1 MHKKSCLVA
10 IASIAVALPS
20 LASAQTASMWLNQ
33 AGDAPST
40 VTTSISVAPNSVINL
55 SGYLQ
60 SSSASAILVTALV
73 GYTTASSM
81 GTGATPD
88 ASFLSFGSATWVA
101 PFASGALPT
110 VQAGGT
116 GSGTR
121 PYGASLSSGLVTGT
135 FGVATDTPVK
145 AFDISLNIGN
155 AALGSTHE
163 IVLWDGQSVD
173 FSSSVTYD
181 NFNSAFP
188 GTQRISVN
196 VVPEP
201 TTMLGFAGVGLLAL
215 RRRRS
220 A

>member
-20 LASAQTASMWLNQ
+20 FASAQTASMWLNQ
-33 AGDAPST
+33 VGDAPST
-40 VTTSISVAPNSVINL
+40 VTTSITATPNSVINL
-55 SGYLQ
+55 SAYLQ
-60 SSSASAILVTALV
+60 SSSPSAILVTALV

-101 PFASGALPT
+101 PFTTGALPT
-110 VQAGGT
+110 VQAGGA

-121 PYGASLSSGLVTGT
+121 PYGASLSSGLTTGA
-135 FGVATDTPVK
+135 FGLSTGVPVK
-145 AFDISLNIGN
+145 AFDISLNLGN
-155 AALGSTHE
+155 AAVGSTQT
-163 IVLWDGQSVD
+163 IVLWDAQSVD

-188 GTQRISVN
+188 GTQRITVN

-201 TTMLGFAGVGLLAL
+201 TTMLGFAAVGLLAL

>member
-1 MHKKSCLVA
+1 MRKNSSLFA
-10 IASIAVALPS
+10 IASIAIALPS

-33 AGDAPST
+33 AGDAPTT
-40 VTTSISVAPNSVINL
+40 VTTLLTATPNSVINL

-88 ASFLSFGSATWVA
+88 SSFLSFGSASWVA
-101 PFASGALPT
+101 PFTSGALPT
-110 VQAGGT
+110 VQAGGA

-121 PYGASLSSGLVTGT
+121 PYGASLSSGLTTGT
-135 FGVATDTPVK
+135 FGLATGVPVK
-145 AFDISLNIGN
+145 AFDISLNLGN
-155 AALGSTHE
+155 APVGSFAE
-163 IVLWDGQSVD
+163 IVLWDGGSVD
-173 FSSSVTYD
+173 FSSSVTYE
-181 NFNSAFP
+181 NFTSSFP
-188 GTQRISVN
+188 GSQRISVA

-201 TTMLGFAGVGLLAL
+201 TTMLGFAAVSLLAL

>member
-1 MHKKSCLVA
+1 MRKNSSLLA

-20 LASAQTASMWLNQ
+20 FASAQTATMWLNEV
-33 AGDAPST
+33 GDPAST
-40 VTTSISVAPNSVINL
+40 VTTSISALPNSPINL

-73 GYTTASSM
+73 GYTTTTSM

-101 PFASGALPT
+101 PFVSGAFPT
-110 VQAGGT
+110 VQAGAT
-116 GSGTR
+116 GAGTR
-121 PYGASLSSGLVTGT
+121 PYGASLSSGLTTGT
-135 FGVATDTPVK
+135 FGLATGVPVK
-145 AFDISLNIGN
+145 AFDITLNLGN
-155 AALGSTHE
+155 AAVGSTHE

-188 GTQRISVN
+188 GSQRISVT

-201 TTMLGFAGVGLLAL
+201 ATMLGFAGVGLLAL